1 MTNSIEVQGLRK
13 SYGDFS
19 LRDINLTVP
28 GGAIM
33 GLIGEN
39 GAGKT
44 TTIKCILNLI
54 RRDKGTITLLG
65 HDNQREERAA
75 KLEQKG
81 FTRIGG
87 SAEAEGRPVTEADLE
102 KLGDALLDRLRAES
116 KSGTKKGGK
125 PKEEPDGSGA
135 GEPDRGDGEK

>member
-65 HDNQREERAA
+65 HDNQRDWTNA
-75 KLEQKG
+75 
-81 FTRIGG
+81 FSTTP
-87 SAEAEGRPVTEADLE
+87 SAP
-102 KLGDALLDRLRAES
+102 
-116 KSGTKKGGK
+116 GT
-125 PKEEPDGSGA
+125 SI
-135 GEPDRGDGEK
+135 